1 MGVQPGLLR
10 NVNRGA
16 VLAVLRAGPRSR
28 AALAR
33 ETGLAK
39 PTVSA
44 IAEELLA
51 EGLVRVGGV
60 GTAQAAGGRRPEL
73 LELDPG
79 ALSYLGVHFGVRH
92 VQVALADATGA
103 IRASRNGPAT
113 PRNPERALRLA
124 SSLAGHVLEEAGS
137 SWSRVAAAAVAVP
150 GTVER
155 STGRCRL
162 APNLGWRDVAI
173 AEPLSA
179 RWGCRVVACNI
190 AQAGALAEAAEGVA
204 RDVASFV
211 WLYVG
216 TGVGAAIVERGRLV
230 EGRDGF
236 AGEIGHMPIRAGG
249 RRCGCGRRG
258 CLETVSSGPAI
269 ARTAA
274 RAGLGAR
281 PSAVRS
287 PAAAGPL
294 EADGPGEPVR
304 ADGRLGTESPVRAD
318 GRLGTESPVPAA
330 GRLGTESPVPAAG
343 RLGTESPVPAAGAS
357 DAEWVAERAA
367 SGDALAEA
375 AIRTAAEALGR
386 GVATLV
392 DLLNPEL
399 VVVGGGVA
407 DAGEVLL
414 RPLRASLADHGL
426 PDSLAPVVASDLG
439 ALAELRGAIRLAMDA
454 ASTTMVVE
462 RAATARG

>member
-1 MGVQPGLLR
+1 
-10 NVNRGA
+10 
-16 VLAVLRAGPRSR
+16 
-28 AALAR
+28 
-33 ETGLAK
+33 
-39 PTVSA
+39 
-44 IAEELLA
+44 
-51 EGLVRVGGV
+51 
-60 GTAQAAGGRRPEL
+60 
-73 LELDPG
+73 
-79 ALSYLGVHFGVRH
+79 
-92 VQVALADATGA
+92 
-103 IRASRNGPAT
+103 
-113 PRNPERALRLA
+113 
-124 SSLAGHVLEEAGS
+124 
-137 SWSRVAAAAVAVP
+137 
-150 GTVER
+150 
-155 STGRCRL
+155 
-162 APNLGWRDVAI
+162 
-173 AEPLSA
+173 
-179 RWGCRVVACNI
+179 
-190 AQAGALAEAAEGVA
+190 
-204 RDVASFV
+204 
-211 WLYVG
+211 
-216 TGVGAAIVERGRLV
+216 
-230 EGRDGF
+230 
-236 AGEIGHMPIRAGG
+236 
-249 RRCGCGRRG
+249 
-258 CLETVSSGPAI
+258 
-269 ARTAA
+269 
-274 RAGLGAR
+274 
-281 PSAVRS
+281 VRS

>member
-1 MGVQPGLLR
+1 MRWPWDEWRHPTGRAGVSCDEGSLRPTGRYRRLPNVGVQPGLLR

-16 VLAVLRAGPRSR
+16 VLAVLRDGPRSR

-294 EADGPGEPVR
+294 ETDGPGEPVR
-304 ADGRLGTESPVRAD
+304 A
-318 GRLGTESPVPAA
+318 A
-330 GRLGTESPVPAAG
+330 GRLGTE
-343 RLGTESPVPAAGAS
+343 RPVPAAGAS

-407 DAGEVLL
+407 GAGEVLL